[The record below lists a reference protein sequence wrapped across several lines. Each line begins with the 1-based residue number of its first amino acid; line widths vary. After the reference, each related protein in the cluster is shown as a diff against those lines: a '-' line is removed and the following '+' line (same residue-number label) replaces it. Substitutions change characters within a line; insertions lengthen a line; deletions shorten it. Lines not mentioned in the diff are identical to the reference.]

1 MALQLEALTPM
12 MRRQLLALGRL
23 AIALAQPRSPP
34 PLPPSPGGAPHVSR
48 AESRLLLSLL
58 PTLALAC
65 GLPLRKRGG
74 PIGRSWVAGDS
85 GDSGGQSYGQ
95 VHPYTFAK

>member
-1 MALQLEALTPM
+1 MI
-12 MRRQLLALGRL
+12 RRQLLALGRL

-34 PLPPSPGGAPHVSR
+34 PLPTGPGRAPRSSR
-48 AESRLLLSLL
+48 VESLLLLSLL

-65 GLPLRKRGG
+65 GLPLLKRGG
-74 PIGRSWVAGDS
+74 PIGRTWVS

-95 VHPYTFAK
+95 VHPIPLSAVVGVHFLPFLVA